1 MSSQTAG
8 AVPGPSYSWSD
19 HGAAVVVAESC
30 ATRFSLARG
39 ATGAAPCKAP
49 VGGGVGG
56 PRADRGSCAP
66 ATGAVASRH
75 LPEAPRDFPLPPL
88 RQAPEL
94 HSDELHSNELHS
106 NELHSNSIAPNPP
119 SAGEGSGRGTPA
131 AKATQV
137 TPSAREAGGKEESK

>member
-8 AVPGPSYSWSD
+8 AVSGPSSSWSD
-19 HGAAVVVAESC
+19 RGLAAVVAESC

-66 ATGAVASRH
+66 ATGAVGLRRLQA
-75 LPEAPRDFPLPPL
+75 PEPPRDFPRPPL
-88 RQAPEL
+88 SRDTEL
-94 HSDELHSNELHS
+94 HQDVIRFSCASTGTGRDLP
-106 NELHSNSIAPNPP
+106 AQGGRD
-119 SAGEGSGRGTPA
+119 AGRPH
-131 AKATQV
+131 ATQT
-137 TPSAREAGGKEESK
+137 TPPAREAGAKEENS

>member
-19 HGAAVVVAESC
+19 HGAAVVVAQSC

-66 ATGAVASRH
+66 ATGVVASRH

-88 RQAPEL
+88 RHTPEL
-94 HSDELHSNELHS
+94 L
-106 NELHSNSIAPNPP
+106 SNSITSNPP
-119 SAGEGSGRGTPA
+119 SAGEGSGRDLPA
-131 AKATQV
+131 AQATQV